1 MQRSYLKKVE
11 RSTTR
16 VLARTL
22 QAIGSGKSVP
32 LENRVKK

>member
-1 MQRSYLKKVE
+1 MAVHATKLPKKVE

-16 VLARTL
+16 ALARTL

-32 LENRVKK
+32 LEIG